1 MPSHGNVILQS
12 TLLKTAA
19 NLTVQVAKIWRRHD
33 FAFQDIEW
41 LPVAE
46 FAVCGVIQAEIGWHW
61 HNFLEDTF
69 FTSQPEPPN
78 DYEEKRKQLDR
89 KDYWLYIFLKL
100 MLDQTVGSFAMN
112 TVFIISTTAARVSSL
127 NTLGMELDKRIWPLI
142 LDAWK
147 IWPTAALAN
156 FLWVPVDWR
165 VLVSSCVGFA
175 WNIFLSIWMLARQ
188 EA

>member
-1 MPSHGNVILQS
+1 MPNRGSVILQS

-19 NLTVQVAKIWRRHD
+19 NLMVQVAKIWSHNES
-33 FAFQDIEW
+33 ALQGVEW
-41 LPVAE
+41 LSVAE

-61 HNFLEDTF
+61 HNFLEDAF
-69 FTSQPEPPN
+69 PTSQPEAPN
-78 DYEEKRKQLDR
+78 DYEKQNHRGRKE
-89 KDYWLYIFLKL
+89 YWLHIFFKL
-100 MLDQTVGSFAMN
+100 MLDQTAGSFAMN
-112 TVFIISTTAARVSSL
+112 TVFIICTTAARVSSL
-127 NTLGMELDKRIWPLI
+127 NTLGVELDKRIWPLV

-147 IWPTAALAN
+147 IWPAAALAN

-175 WNIFLSIWMLARQ
+175 WNIFLSIRTLARQ